1 VLSGAISAI
10 LARRDLTLPAPGDLL
25 VDFAA
30 ASRRAGRKPLV
41 LEPSESAS
49 LAAAG
54 VDWPLAE
61 RADDLLRIAL
71 LLRAPID
78 AAGVAELFRS
88 GDNDE
93 RRAIL
98 RALPVLPSPPE
109 HVALAVD
116 ACRTNVVPIFEAIAC
131 ENPFPTRHFPELHF
145 QQMVL
150 KAVFL
155 GVRLPRV
162 LGLAARVTPELARMA
177 DDYAAERRA
186 AGRVVPED
194 LALIALP
201 AERIP

>member
-1 VLSGAISAI
+1 VLSEAIFAI
-10 LARRDLTLPAPGDLL
+10 LARRDLPLPGPGDLL

-30 ASRRAGRKPLV
+30 ASRRAGRRPLV
-41 LEPSESAS
+41 LEPAESAS

-61 RADDLLRIAL
+61 RCDDLLRVGL
-71 LLRAPID
+71 LLGAPGD
-78 AAGVAELFRS
+78 APALTELFRA
-88 GDNDE
+88 GDSDE

-98 RALPVLPSPPE
+98 RALPVLPAPE
-109 HVALAVD
+109 RHVALAID

-131 ENPFPTRHFPELHF
+131 ENPFPGRHFPELHF

-194 LALIALP
+194 LALLS
-201 AERIP
+201 ERIP